1 MGAREFLYE
10 KLKVELWENTVS
22 SIFWLDEAE
31 PEYQQFDYDIY
42 RYQAGS
48 AREIGGI
55 YPLCYGQA
63 IYDGMKKRPGIEDP
77 R

>member
-1 MGAREFLYE
+1 MK
-10 KLKVELWENTVS
+10 KLKENYGKYGIR
-22 SIFWLDEAE
+22 IFWLDEAE

-55 YPLCYGQA
+55 YPLLLQSGHL
-63 IYDGMKKRPGIEDP
+63 
-77 R
+77 